1 MALPVEVKLRIF
13 EELVDTSPWE
23 EVWRARLVS
32 TYFEHEFTKLIIK
45 SPRFEVE
52 SLWFERVFQW
62 HEQARQEARMWNTI
76 PIRLKHLYLYRKV
89 QIHSRSPSR
98 FSSLVQD
105 ILDLPNERTSAETDT
120 LINKLIDA
128 WMCSEFRPMRPFV
141 DPTDDRSQMEWV
153 INDPQGGFVELEP
166 LQETLNLALATSAIK
181 RNDCAELRTLLSKG
195 VNLAQESMR
204 FGIIPLAE
212 AAYSGSKEVTEII
225 VANNY
230 SVIFGG
236 FTELHPPTNAL
247 NIHVQRGN
255 KQALKVWIDH
265 LKKSARSISEYLDLR
280 ETAALASMET
290 MEFIDDEYGDEL
302 DRSRLR
308 GEMFR
313 AAIYSK
319 DLAKMQRILDRGGV
333 NLNRLEGHTDVSPL
347 WALLDIPQS
356 DNANEISR
364 QRENVTRAVELLL
377 RNGADPNGC
386 MEDPIG
392 LNTPFAGAV
401 LTGNV
406 GAATM
411 ILEYGA
417 KVDEYHMIP
426 IMMYNPFSDFTDL
439 LRRFGVFE
447 GA

>member
-32 TYFEHEFTKLIIK
+32 TYFEHELTKLIIK

-52 SLWFERVFQW
+52 SLRFERVFQW
-62 HEQARQEARMWNTI
+62 HEQARQEARMWNTL

-105 ILDLPNERTSAETDT
+105 ILDVPNERTSAETDT

-128 WMCSEFRPMRPFV
+128 WMCSKFRPMRPFV

-195 VNLAQESMR
+195 ANLAQESMR
-204 FGIIPLAE
+204 FGIMPLAE
-212 AAYSGSKEVTEII
+212 AAYSGSKE
-225 VANNY
+225 
-230 SVIFGG
+230 
-236 FTELHPPTNAL
+236 
-247 NIHVQRGN
+247 GN

-265 LKKSARSISEYLDLR
+265 LKKSARSISKYLDLR

-333 NLNRLEGHTDVSPL
+333 NLNRLEGHTGVSPL

-364 QRENVTRAVELLL
+364 QRENVTQAVELLL
-377 RNGADPNGC
+377 RNGADPNGYPSPSQYHLSTNHVAS
-386 MEDPIG
+386 EG
-392 LNTPFAGAV
+392 QEAQSTFALV
-401 LTGNV
+401 V
-406 GAATM
+406 
-411 ILEYGA
+411 
-417 KVDEYHMIP
+417 VFHQYHISSL
-426 IMMYNPFSDFTDL
+426 IKTH
-439 LRRFGVFE
+439 
-447 GA
+447 

>member
-1 MALPVEVKLRIF
+1 MALPVEVKPRIF

-32 TYFEHEFTKLIIK
+32 K
-45 SPRFEVE
+45 SPFRSREPVV
-52 SLWFERVFQW
+52 RTCVQW
-62 HEQARQEARMWNTI
+62 HDQARQEARMWNTL

-105 ILDLPNERTSAETDT
+105 ILDVPNERTSAETDT

-128 WMCSEFRPMRPFV
+128 WMCSKFRPMRPFV

-195 VNLAQESMR
+195 ANLAQESMH
-204 FGIIPLAE
+204 FGIMPLAE

-265 LKKSARSISEYLDLR
+265 LKKSARSISKYLDLR

-308 GEMFR
+308 SEMFR

-333 NLNRLEGHTDVSPL
+333 NLNRLEGHTGVSPL

-364 QRENVTRAVELLL
+364 QRENVTQAVELLL
-377 RNGADPNGC
+377 RNGADPNGYPSPSQYHLSTNHVAS
-386 MEDPIG
+386 EG
-392 LNTPFAGAV
+392 QEAQSTFALV
-401 LTGNV
+401 V
-406 GAATM
+406 
-411 ILEYGA
+411 
-417 KVDEYHMIP
+417 VFHQYHISSL
-426 IMMYNPFSDFTDL
+426 IKTH
-439 LRRFGVFE
+439 
-447 GA
+447 